1 MASSPLNS
9 NQAGLVIRLNNTII
23 TSSCVFYDSDFET
36 IASVWQSG
44 DNRWL
49 ITSNSWPYF
58 IYIEYNNIKY
68 EYTIANGGISY
79 TINLEQLV
87 KYGGQASKILLPDN
101 SLVYIKDYRI
111 PGVDSTP
118 TSGSN
123 NVVTSGGIYTAIQGI
138 DTIEYYTNSEVDTI
152 INENW

>member
-9 NQAGLVIRLNNTII
+9 NQAGLVIRLNNAII

-36 IASVWQSG
+36 IASVWQPG

-68 EYTIANGGISY
+68 EYTIANGGTSY